1 MIKLSTINQI
11 VEAILDEALTR
22 AYKEDTDRKSQ
33 DILDKACM
41 IANEAVIYYKTMMI
55 CEEKGIDA
63 AMDYYFGGH
72 TEDEYKEFR
81 TGVVEK
87 IPIDKP

>member
-11 VEAILDEALTR
+11 IEAILEQAPGEAH
-22 AYKEDTDRKSQ
+22 KK
-33 DILDKACM
+33 IL
-41 IANEAVIYYKTMMI
+41 ANEAVIYYKTMMI

-63 AMDYYFGGH
+63 AMDYYFGRH
-72 TEDEYKEFR
+72 SEDEYTEFR

-87 IPIDKP
+87 NPIDKP